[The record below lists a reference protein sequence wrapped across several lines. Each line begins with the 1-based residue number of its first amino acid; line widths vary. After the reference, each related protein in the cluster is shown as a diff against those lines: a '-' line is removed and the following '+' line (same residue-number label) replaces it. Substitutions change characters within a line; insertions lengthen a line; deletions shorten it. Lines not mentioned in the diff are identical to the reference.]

1 MKIYNIG
8 MGIYSGRGRED
19 FPKMAQQGRKRS
31 QVPKKGYKGRPR
43 FITTALYIGVFVFV
57 LFNHQL
63 LSFSY

>member
-19 FPKMAQQGRKRS
+19 FPKMAKQGRKRS
-31 QVPKKGYKGRPR
+31 QVPQRRPR
-43 FITTALYIGVFVFV
+43 FITTALYIGVFVLV